1 MKKTLYILLI
11 IPFIIAILG
20 FVNVVVLQNT
30 MEVNLTSIDWEYNDN
45 EAFKIQEEG
54 YLLKATPNYDK
65 NFKLASG
72 NSLVWEVTNSNIDE
86 LSHASIEKEGSSY
99 YLKAISEGDVIVKCR
114 NEKNSISN
122 TFNAHIYENG
132 AIIINNKKSPSS
144 SQMIS
149 KVRNYGEYDFNYFP
163 SRTEKKKT
171 ELEFEIEV
179 ISDEGSSYT
188 LVDKSFNITFNN
200 GKITFLGSGEAS
212 FTLKIDSM
220 PYITSTYNFNIV
232 KDAVNVYSYKDL
244 LEATNRSKEG
254 EIVCLQT
261 NLQSLD
267 NTYKKDGEKYV
278 NEYLKSN
285 TKLFGNYN
293 FEKNKFSFEDEI
305 YSFETTYN
313 HKYVKDYCDSNE
325 GYSLKDYAYVK
336 TGIHV
341 QKDFY
346 GNGFTINAHELAY
359 PKNGKIDEIKGIL
372 TPSKDDLFKG
382 PLTYVSLGK
391 LDMPVIKIFGQDNSI
406 MYVEGNNITIDDL
419 RLQNINDT
427 DNIYNLTHIGT
438 SIDVKGSNITIKN
451 SILRNGRD
459 VLRVYSSPNF
469 KLDNSLLQNARQF
482 LLNVGSN
489 EYYEVDK
496 DVNVNVDTLPYEG
509 SIDSYLNSE
518 SFDKFMYSIVNGS
531 TDVNSS
537 LKDLN
542 EIQKSLDS
550 SYKEV
555 EAYNMEI
562 NDTYF
567 SNSGLFSIAINSLF
581 NGPYLYN
588 GSPSFVKE
596 LISSLGVNS
605 FPNSVGGISY
615 PLKLKIKGDTRFY
628 DYKDIDSIDASCLI
642 EENLST
648 LLNEI
653 FDSKITIDNFFPIK
667 ELLKRYVTSDNH
679 KYSYK
684 DNDKEYINPI
694 ICYYGGGKNYSSID
708 IDEITTNIFSE
719 EIDIDFAKAC
729 LTGDGLL
736 PSDNKAAPL
745 LSRCIPMAA
754 GTNEFRFITNGSYTS
769 IPYLFNEYPNIN
781 DLFSRRSHI

>member
-20 FVNVVVLQNT
+20 FVNVVVLKNT

-45 EAFKIQEEG
+45 EAFKIQDEG
-54 YLLKATPNYDK
+54 YLLKASPVYDK
-65 NFKLASG
+65 NFKLADG
-72 NSLVWEVTNSNIDE
+72 NSLVWEVTNVNEDE
-86 LSHASIEKEGSSY
+86 SDHASIESNNSSF

-163 SRTEKKKT
+163 NRTEKRKT
-171 ELEFEIEV
+171 ELEFEIDV
-179 ISDEGSSYT
+179 ISDEETSYS
-188 LVDKSFNITFNN
+188 LIDKTYNISFSN
-200 GKITFLGSGEAS
+200 GKVTFLGSGEAS

-220 PYITSTYNFNIV
+220 PYITSTYKFNIV
-232 KDAVNVYSYKDL
+232 EDGVNVYSYKDL
-244 LEATNRSKEG
+244 MEATNRSEKG

-267 NTYKKDGEKYV
+267 NTYKKEGEKYI
-278 NEYLKSN
+278 NEYLKTN

-305 YSFETTYN
+305 YTFETTYN
-313 HKYVKDYCDSNE
+313 HKYVKDYCLANKD
-325 GYSLKDYAYVK
+325 YSLKDYAYVK

-359 PKNGKIDEIKGIL
+359 PKNGQIDEIKGIL
-372 TPSKDDLFKG
+372 TPSDNDLFKG

-406 MYVEGNNITIDDL
+406 MYVEGNDITIDDIK
-419 RLQNINDT
+419 LQNINDT
-427 DNIYNLTHIGT
+427 DNIYNLTYVGT
-438 SIDVKGSNITIKN
+438 SIDVKGNNITLKN
-451 SILRNGRD
+451 SILKNGRD
-459 VLRVYSSPNF
+459 ILRVYSSSNF
-469 KLDNSLLQNARQF
+469 VLDNSLLQNSRQF

-496 DVNVNVDTLPYEG
+496 DSLVKVNAIPYEG
-509 SIDSYLNSE
+509 TIDSYLNSE
-518 SFDKFMYSIVNGS
+518 SFDNFMKSII
-531 TDVNSS
+531 NSS
-537 LKDLN
+537 IDASSAIKDLN
-542 EIQKSLDS
+542 EVQVSLDS

-555 EAYNMEI
+555 QSYNIEVK
-562 NDTYF
+562 DTYF
-567 SNSGLFSIAINSLF
+567 SNSGLFSIAFNSLF

-596 LISSLGVNS
+596 LINSLGVNS

-615 PLKLKIKGDTRFY
+615 PVKLTIKGDTRFY
-628 DYKDIDSIDASCLI
+628 DYKDINSIDASVLI

-648 LLNEI
+648 LMNEF
-653 FDSKITIDNFFPIK
+653 FDSKITIDNFFPVK
-667 ELLKRYVTSDNH
+667 ELLRRYVTDN
-679 KYSYK
+679 
-684 DNDKEYINPI
+684 KEYINPI
-694 ICYYGGGKNYSSID
+694 ICYYGGGRNYSSID
-708 IDEITTNIFSE
+708 FEEITTNNFSE
-719 EIDIDFAKAC
+719 EIDINFAKAC

-736 PSDNKAAPL
+736 PSDNRAAPL

-754 GTNEFRFITNGSYTS
+754 GTNNFRFITNGSYSS
-769 IPYLFNEYPNIN
+769 IPYLFNEHPNIN
-781 DLFSRRSHI
+781 DLFSRR